1 MNIRNTSACF
11 TSAGLTMD
19 AGDGSRT
26 PAPVTAAGRRH
37 RDILASAMTAAGL
50 VNYPAEWWHWSYGD
64 RYWAFQA
71 DRGTALYE
79 PF

>member
-1 MNIRNTSACF
+1 
-11 TSAGLTMD
+11 
-19 AGDGSRT
+19 
-26 PAPVTAAGRRH
+26 VTAAGRRH

-50 VNYPAEWWHWSYGD
+50 VNYPAEWWHWSYGN

-71 DRGTALYE
+71 DRGTALYG